1 VHFPKFK
8 HAVLTGAALGVLAP
22 VLFFTWHRFQEFTA
36 RGKGSFLWPSGI
48 SLMAT
53 EGHESEPGA
62 YVTIAFSIFA
72 NVLLYACIAA
82 ALWFILWIVQR
93 GMTRTP

>member
-1 VHFPKFK
+1 
-8 HAVLTGAALGVLAP
+8 
-22 VLFFTWHRFQEFTA
+22 
-36 RGKGSFLWPSGI
+36 
-48 SLMAT
+48 MAT